1 MLIQL
6 ANYFNVSIDYLL
18 GQLENDSMINKD
30 RLENKILPFINQ
42 KEDKIFIFHT
52 TLKTLR
58 EKHNLSQYKLAD
70 MLGVSQSTVG
80 MWESGKNKPE
90 YANLVKL
97 ADIFNVSIGELAG
110 SEEDKKIPLT
120 EKQGDKILK
129 DTLDKLGFLDENGVI
144 TEEVGKMI
152 SEFILN
158 NSDMLRKLLN
168 DKK

>member
-1 MLIQL
+1 MFQI
-6 ANYFNVSIDYLL
+6 
-18 GQLENDSMINKD
+18 
-30 RLENKILPFINQ
+30 
-42 KEDKIFIFHT
+42 

-90 YANLVKL
+90 YANLAKL
-97 ADIFNVSIGELAG
+97 ADIFNVSIGELTG
-110 SEEDKKIPLT
+110 SEEIKKTPLT
-120 EKQGDKILK
+120 EEQGDKILK
-129 DTLDKLGFLDENGVI
+129 DALGKLGFLDENGSL
-144 TEEVGKMI
+144 TEEGSKII

-168 DKK
+168 EKK